1 VTPTGDEEVT
11 YYTVADHG
19 FFLGAVALLNSLRLT
34 RNAGRVVVLDAGL
47 TPEERDVLADHATVV
62 TPPRRITGNPVL
74 MKPYAH
80 FLEPSGIVVV
90 IDSDIIVTGSLD
102 VAVALAREGK
112 ICAFPA
118 WARHRWYAEWEEM
131 LKLRA
136 PLRREEHVN
145 SGFVAFST
153 RHWPDLLKRW
163 WELCE
168 LVPAREVFGAGSVFF
183 YAGDQDALNALLMS
197 EISREAVARLPDVDS
212 AFAGHVAVDDIDDLV
227 CTMDGHRT
235 TIVHYLDSPK
245 PWQPSGWL
253 RLAATSYLRLLKRL

>member
-1 VTPTGDEEVT
+1 LVAVRSLSNVAAVTPTGDEEVT

-102 VAVALAREGK
+102 VAVALARE
-112 ICAFPA
+112 
-118 WARHRWYAEWEEM
+118 
-131 LKLRA
+131 
-136 PLRREEHVN
+136 
-145 SGFVAFST
+145 
-153 RHWPDLLKRW
+153 
-163 WELCE
+163 
-168 LVPAREVFGAGSVFF
+168 
-183 YAGDQDALNALLMS
+183 
-197 EISREAVARLPDVDS
+197 
-212 AFAGHVAVDDIDDLV
+212 
-227 CTMDGHRT
+227 
-235 TIVHYLDSPK
+235 
-245 PWQPSGWL
+245 
-253 RLAATSYLRLLKRL
+253 